1 MKIRPYFT
9 GAIAFLFLLLAALNP
24 LAQAAPPAPTG
35 PLVKKIDVQYAGPVT
50 ISKERIIANMRT
62 QVGKPYAEQAVEED
76 IRNLYATGNV
86 TNVRIFGEP
95 VTDGVKVV
103 VVIQTK
109 AKVSEVVIEGVS
121 QLKVNS
127 LRKKLAVKS
136 GGLLNEA
143 DLEQD
148 RQKILEAYEKQNYT
162 DTKVTYKVD
171 SNDAL
176 GTAKVTFT
184 VAESGKVVIHDIRFE
199 GNSTFKGKQL
209 KKLMKTKPANLLSFI
224 TKAGQLKNEQMD
236 EDLVALREFY
246 QNNGYMD
253 VQVRNPQAEDLGKGR
268 VDLIIPIVEGSQYRV
283 GKVEVVGAN
292 VFTPDEVRRQV
303 KTSEGG
309 VFSPKRVRE
318 DNKAISDLYGTRGY
332 IDLQINADT
341 TSGGRDVINVAY
353 RLDEGSQSY
362 VEHINVQGNTR
373 TKDKVIRRELAL
385 APGEIYNSV
394 RIDASKQR
402 LQNLNYFSKVDTYPS
417 DTSIPGHKDLNV
429 LVEEKRT
436 GSFNFGVG
444 FSSIDNL
451 VGFAEIQQSN
461 FDITNWPHFTG
472 GGQRF
477 RARVQYGTER
487 KDFIISLTEPWFLD
501 YQVAVGGE
509 LFYNESSYYSTV
521 YNQSNYGFDI
531 NARKVL
537 GTFKS
542 GVLDGRIDYRL
553 ERIRIFDVSND
564 ASEDIKSQA
573 GNYNRSA
580 IAGLLNY
587 DSRDSFFLSRK
598 GQKLDLGGFLAGGF
612 LGGNVDVYGLD
623 LSGSQFFS
631 LPWDTIFIINGQVA
645 VVGSWSSGSQVPVFD
660 RLYLG
665 GANNLRGFSYR
676 EVGPKDDQGEPI
688 GGNSL
693 ARITFEYTFPIVERV
708 RGALFYDAGFVN
720 GGSWTYST
728 SNYNSDFG
736 FGVRLDLPIGP
747 VRLDY
752 GIPIKSDEW
761 NNSSGKFNFN
771 VGYQF

>member
-1 MKIRPYFT
+1 MKIRPHFI
-9 GAIAFLFLLLAALNP
+9 GAISFLCLFLAALNP
-24 LAQAAPPAPTG
+24 VAQAAPPTTG
-35 PLVKKIDVQYAGPVT
+35 PLVKKVEVQYAGPVT

-95 VTDGVKVV
+95 AADGVKVI

-109 AKVSEVVIEGVS
+109 AKVSEVVIEGAT
-121 QLKVNS
+121 QLKANS
-127 LRKKLAVKS
+127 LRKKLAVKPGS
-136 GGLLNEA
+136 VLNEA

-162 DTKVTYKVD
+162 DTKVQYKVD

-176 GTAKVTFT
+176 GTARVTFT
-184 VAESGKVVIHDIRFE
+184 VTESGKIVIHSIKFE
-199 GNSTFKGKQL
+199 GNTTFKDKQL
-209 KKLMKTKPANLLSFI
+209 LKVMKTKPANLLSFF
-224 TKAGQLKNEQMD
+224 TKAGKLKSEQMD
-236 EDLVALREFY
+236 EDLLALREFY
-246 QNNGYMD
+246 QNKGYID
-253 VQVRNPQAEDLGKGR
+253 VQIKNPVTEDRGKGK
-268 VDLIIPIVEGSQYRV
+268 VDLVIPIVEGNQYRV

-292 VFTPDEVRRQV
+292 VFTTDEVRKLVR
-303 KTSEGG
+303 TTEGG
-309 VFSPKRVRE
+309 VFSPKTVRD
-318 DNKAISDLYGTRGY
+318 DNKAIVDLYGTRGY
-332 IDLQINADT
+332 IDLQVNADT
-341 TSGGRDVINVAY
+341 AAGGRDTINVTY
-353 RLDEGSQSY
+353 RLDEGTQSY
-362 VEHINVQGNTR
+362 VEHINIQGNTR

-385 APGEIYNSV
+385 APGDIYDSV

-402 LQNLNYFSKVDTYPS
+402 LQNLNYFSRVDSYPS
-417 DTSIPGHKDLNV
+417 DTSIPGRKDLNV

-444 FSSIDNL
+444 FSSIDSL

-461 FDITNWPHFTG
+461 FDLLNWPHFTG

-487 KDFIISLTEPWFLD
+487 KDFIIALTEPWFLD

-521 YNQSNYGFDI
+521 YNQSTYGFDL
-531 NARKVL
+531 NVRKVL

-542 GVLDGRIDYRL
+542 GILDGRLDYRL
-553 ERIRIFDVSND
+553 EEIDIFDVDSN
-564 ASEDIKSQA
+564 ASQDIKSQA
-573 GNYNRSA
+573 GYYTRSS
-580 IAGLLNY
+580 ISGLLNY

-598 GQKLDLGGFLAGGF
+598 GQRINLGGFLAGGF

-623 LSGSQFFS
+623 LSGSQYFS
-631 LPWDTIFIINGQVA
+631 LPWDTIFFINAQIA
-645 VVGSWSSGSQVPVFD
+645 VVGSWSSGSEVPIFD

-665 GANNLRGFSYR
+665 GANNLRGFGYR
-676 EVGPKDDQGEPI
+676 EVGPKDQNGEPI

-693 ARITFEYTFPIVERV
+693 ARITFEYTFPIIERV
-708 RGALFYDAGFVN
+708 RGAVFYDAGFVN
-720 GGSWTYST
+720 SGSWDYSPGD
-728 SNYNSDFG
+728 YNSDVG
-736 FGVRLDLPIGP
+736 IGVRLDLPIGP

-752 GIPIKSDEW
+752 GIPIQSDR
-761 NNSSGKFNFN
+761 NNSSSGKFNFN
-771 VGYQF
+771 IGYQF